1 MFKKL
6 LFLKKPLF
14 INVILSKK
22 KKILGAWSREAL
34 NLGQALNQGNLIFNL
49 CMSLLKQYIKI
60 KSWLILQ
67 IANLSD

>member
-49 CMSLLKQYIKI
+49 CMSLLKQ
-60 KSWLILQ
+60 
-67 IANLSD
+67 